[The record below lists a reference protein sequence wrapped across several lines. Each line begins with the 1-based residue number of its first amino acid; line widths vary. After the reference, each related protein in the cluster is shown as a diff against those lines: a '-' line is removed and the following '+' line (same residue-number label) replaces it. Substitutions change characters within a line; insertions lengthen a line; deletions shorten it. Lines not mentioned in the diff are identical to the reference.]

1 MAKQFISEAKRMQKL
16 ANMPISEMAIPEMA
30 RTAGTGGAY
39 TITEKGE
46 EILKQAKASGA
57 APEGIKNSELAALV
71 FLFKA
76 KKDGK
81 RVQKIDYAKERNVP
95 QPAVNPIFNSLEVK
109 ELVTREGYTSKQQ
122 EPKTSRPRPDV
133 GSMLGDLDIEEAKK
147 TLSEDSIPYARW
159 KSALENFIATN
170 LTNDIDEIDMLN
182 DVLRE
187 IIADG
192 EKELMSGNLDIEEQ
206 KKKVTNKYITIEVEE
221 GDEFPMLNKEA
232 ITNYLKSVIDPEEIE
247 NVDIFMNDDEGF
259 EESSTYFFDS
269 DEDPATTTEKE
280 VEDWVKQEMSYYLF
294 SKPDEFP
301 VKENIEEAKK
311 ALSEAKAGLFGK
323 YIEFEKPEGPEVIV
337 SFEKPNE
344 EELGLDFGTLDE
356 IMEIK
361 EIDGLKLYFVYV

>member
-1 MAKQFISEAKRMQKL
+1 MSKQFISEAQRMQKL

-46 EILKQAKASGA
+46 EILKQTKASGK
-57 APEGIKNSELAALV
+57 APEGIKNSEIAALV

-133 GSMLGDLDIEEAKK
+133 GSMLGDLDIEEGKSEG
-147 TLSEDSIPYARW
+147 LNEDSIPYARW

-182 DVLRE
+182 DILRK

-192 EKELMSGNLDIEEQ
+192 EKELMSGNLDIKES
-206 KKKVTNKYITIEVEE
+206 KKTLKEDIFNDIDQDLMQGLESQEDQIE
-221 GDEFPMLNKEA
+221 
-232 ITNYLKSVIDPEEIE
+232 YLK
-247 NVDIFMNDDEGF
+247 
-259 EESSTYFFDS
+259 
-269 DEDPATTTEKE
+269 
-280 VEDWVKQEMSYYLF
+280 
-294 SKPDEFP
+294 
-301 VKENIEEAKK
+301 
-311 ALSEAKAGLFGK
+311 
-323 YIEFEKPEGPEVIV
+323 EVI
-337 SFEKPNE
+337 SYCQAK
-344 EELGLDFGTLDE
+344 
-356 IMEIK
+356 IK
-361 EIDGLKLYFVYV
+361 EIESNLDESKKTLSEDDEEEDDDWDVNQDWNKIKLLGTKKDHQGTWVVFLDPEDPYAEEEGYSFAIEKRQIEPVKNGEKNGVEDGSSVSHYMSKQDAKNILSKI